1 PGRTSLAKGE
11 IIEAILLDKRAPNAG
26 DAYQR
31 FIPRTE
37 MDIAV
42 VSAGV
47 NLTLGEAGAIKSA
60 RVALGAAAPTV
71 LLVEEAAEVLVGS
84 KLDEA

>member
-1 PGRTSLAKGE
+1 
-11 IIEAILLDKRAPNAG
+11 LLDKRAPHAG

-47 NLTLGEAGAIKSA
+47 NVTLDEHGVIKAA
-60 RVALGAAAPTV
+60 RVSLGAAAPTA
-71 LLVEEAAEVLVGS
+71 LLVAEAAQVLVGS
-84 KLDEA
+84 K